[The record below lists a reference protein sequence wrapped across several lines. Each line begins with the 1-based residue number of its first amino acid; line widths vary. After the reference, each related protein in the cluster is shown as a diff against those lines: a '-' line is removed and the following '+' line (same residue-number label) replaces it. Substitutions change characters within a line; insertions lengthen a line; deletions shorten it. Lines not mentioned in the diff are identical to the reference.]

1 MKRQWKAP
9 ADNVR
14 EASQFEGIQDKKD
27 DWNRDRYNSR
37 HEGGNDLRDNAPTGA
52 GSLKK
57 IDDALE
63 KMKKSPDTR
72 QKQVPSAAQ

>member
-1 MKRQWKAP
+1 M
-9 ADNVR
+9 
-14 EASQFEGIQDKKD
+14 
-27 DWNRDRYNSR
+27 
-37 HEGGNDLRDNAPTGA
+37 RDNAPTGA

-72 QKQVPSAAQ
+72 